1 MTVHLVTGRLGA
13 GKSLVSVG
21 RIWDYLAA
29 GRPVATNLDIYPA
42 HAPQPWLRD
51 CVLYRLPDYPSVLD
65 LDALGVVDTG
75 AEETRNG
82 LIVLDECSHHM
93 NSRDW
98 QHQERAA
105 VLRWLTHARKLGWD
119 VIMIVQHPSMMDKQ
133 IREALSELV
142 VTCKRLDRFSIP
154 IISPLFKAFFG
165 FPLTFPRVH
174 VGIVKY
180 GLAPTA
186 QTVERWV
193 YRGTSLFKSFD
204 TRQIF
209 GASEVGGLACVLTPW
224 HAKGRYIT
232 EGKYLYEQFKNYAS
246 DWKKTISNLRPLP
259 FFFLGL
265 AIGYQA
271 VGNSEPNTTIEQL
284 PVSQSPGKSSVDL
297 TSLVFNGVVCVAG
310 DCDYYFSRD
319 GEPVDISTFDLYPD
333 GYPRLI
339 CDGAQNCIEF

>member
-42 HAPQPWLRD
+42 YAPQPWLRD
-51 CVLYRLPDYPSVLD
+51 CVLYRLPDYPSVAD
-65 LDALGVVDTG
+65 LEALGIVDTNSD
-75 AEETRNG
+75 ESKNG

-98 QHQERAA
+98 QHSERAA

-142 VTCKRLDRFSIP
+142 VTCKRLDRFTV
-154 IISPLFKAFFG
+154 PLIG
-165 FPLTFPRVH
+165 PLLTWLLGVRINLPRVH

-224 HAKGRYIT
+224 HARGRYTT
-232 EGKYLYEQFKNYAS
+232 ESRYLYEQFKNYAI
-246 DWKKTISNLRPLP
+246 DWKKTITSIRPLP

-265 AIGYQA
+265 VVGYQA
-271 VGNSEPNTTIEQL
+271 VGNSQPTVTDEPHAVVEPIGAPTNNL
-284 PVSQSPGKSSVDL
+284 A
-297 TSLVFNGVVCVAG
+297 SLVFDGSVCVAG
-310 DCDYYFSRD
+310 DCDYYFSRN
-319 GEPVDISTFDLYPD
+319 GEPVDIRQMQIFPD
-333 GYPRLI
+333 GNPRLLCESPGI
-339 CDGAQNCIEF
+339 CIEF

>member
-29 GRPVATNLDIYPA
+29 GRPVATNLDIFPA
-42 HAPQPWLRD
+42 HAPQPWLRE
-51 CVLYRLPDYPSVLD
+51 CTLYRLPDYPSVTD
-65 LDALGVVDTG
+65 LDALGIVDTN
-75 AEETRNG
+75 AQEEKNG

-142 VTCKRLDRFSIP
+142 VTCKRLDRFTIP
-154 IISPLFKAFFG
+154 YIGPLLSAILG
-165 FPLTFPRVH
+165 IRINLPRVH

-180 GLAPTA
+180 GLSPNA

-193 YRGTSLFKSFD
+193 YRGTSLFRSFD

-209 GASEVGGLACVLTPW
+209 GQSEVGGLACVLTPW

-232 EGKYLYEQFKNYAS
+232 EGRFIYEQFIEQAKHWA
-246 DWKKTISNLRPLP
+246 KTIAAIRPLP
-259 FFFLGL
+259 FFFAGL
-265 AIGYQA
+265 LVGWQA
-271 VGNSEPNTTIEQL
+271 VGTSEPTTQTADTQ
-284 PVSQSPGKSSVDL
+284 PAATYGAPPAVVAP
-297 TSLVFNGVVCVAG
+297 LVFDGAMCFDGN
-310 DCDYYFSRD
+310 CDYYFSR
-319 GEPVDISTFDLYPD
+319 GGQSVDVSQYEIYAD

-339 CDGAQNCIEF
+339 CESPGNCFEF